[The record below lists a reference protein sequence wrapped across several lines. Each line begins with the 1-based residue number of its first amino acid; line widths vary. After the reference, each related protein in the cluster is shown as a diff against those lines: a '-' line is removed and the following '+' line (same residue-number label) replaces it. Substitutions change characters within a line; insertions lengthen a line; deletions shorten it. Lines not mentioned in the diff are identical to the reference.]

1 MADKSP
7 EARNLLVSAWRG
19 FIAEAITFDPKTG
32 DATIDNER
40 VDGRGIEDNSI
51 LYLTQALD
59 RLPPAEGP
67 GSRVVLKGAKDLE
80 SASQML
86 ADLSHQ
92 VAAEKRAAILR
103 AREAAA
109 KSAQSSQATAGP
121 KPKPERISLEEK
133 PPPPSTVAGP
143 LHPKAYSEQI
153 PSSTPAMNSAIPS
166 SRPDGLPVAGRQPA
180 DSSKPSNQ
188 PPSPGPVISALQH
201 ESEGSQHKKAD
212 EAPADTTTLT
222 TARSPTPVD
231 DMSQPKKSDEAP
243 ANKDPGI
250 TPIGAAMAHTAGA
263 AYGTLAGLTSILT
276 GRMARQLR
284 ADEQATQAPAPEAK
298 INVDALKREA
308 KKELMSKMQQGGV
321 HRQEMT
327 KALDRLEQ
335 NIDYQASL
343 TKFSADGNATAF
355 TESVKA
361 NAAAMATLRDFRN
374 HARAD
379 RKFTEAALD
388 SCENEKSFAFDDPD
402 VEQTILSDEEERK
415 AIAKRAEAFRDE
427 SGNRIGDW
435 MKKIFSSVTELVQK
449 LIDRLAARP
458 TSSSPAQEQPGPS
471 PSMAAPSI

>member
-1 MADKSP
+1 MKDKSP

-59 RLPPAEGP
+59 RLPPAEGA

-80 SASQML
+80 SAAQML

-103 AREAAA
+103 ARESAA

-133 PPPPSTVAGP
+133 PSPPSKVAGS

-166 SRPDGLPVAGRQPA
+166 SRPDGLPVEGRQLA
-180 DSSKPSNQ
+180 GAGNLANQVQKPGSLAAAVQ
-188 PPSPGPVISALQH
+188 PPPEPGQPIN
-201 ESEGSQHKKAD
+201 SQPNRAD
-212 EAPADTTTLT
+212 EAL
-222 TARSPTPVD
+222 
-231 DMSQPKKSDEAP
+231 K
-243 ANKDPGI
+243 NKDPGI

-335 NIDYQASL
+335 NIDYQVSL

-402 VEQTILSDEEERK
+402 VEQKILADDEERK
-415 AIAKRAEAFRDE
+415 AIAKRAEEFRDE
-427 SGNRIGDW
+427 SGNRVGDW
-435 MKKIFSSVTELVQK
+435 MKKILSSVTELVQK

-458 TSSSPAQEQPGPS
+458 SSSSPEQEQPS